1 VKCQANQLI
10 TSANDLLVAKT
21 AGYRKGEFILFRFFH
36 QVQNPFEQVSN
47 FNSLTI
53 QALGQQH
60 RELGRI
66 DLQYSAYD
74 SSIHPLGARSDQGMA
89 LLNEGA
95 SDEFYQVNRNHRHMS
110 AAEDGDSPLPFVLQK
125 R

>member
-1 VKCQANQLI
+1 
-10 TSANDLLVAKT
+10 
-21 AGYRKGEFILFRFFH
+21 
-36 QVQNPFEQVSN
+36 VQNPFEQVSN

-95 SDEFYQVNRNHRHMS
+95 RDEFYQVNRNHRHMS
-110 AAEDGDSPLPFVLQK
+110 AAEDGDTPLPFVLQK